1 MLKVDRR
8 TELSRIGLRIDLVG
22 EDVQTFY
29 LPDMTSDWDLKSI
42 TEINSPSYRL
52 RYAMVPFGR
61 LISGL

>member
-1 MLKVDRR
+1 
-8 TELSRIGLRIDLVG
+8 LSRIGLRIDLVG